1 MVWAVNSTGE
11 KLKAAAPLPHPS
23 RPPSVPMRILPKPL
37 TQENFPAVEEL
48 FATTFPSTPLEDFLL
63 SWNARSVKHSI
74 GMFKGLE
81 LIGFVIASY
90 HRSSGT
96 SMYIDYFALR
106 PEFRGSGLGTNFL
119 LELVTECFDSRGSV
133 HLYPERK
140 ELVSWYERNGFRK
153 THGGYYVFHSYTTR
167 AQHAVHRMLGLA

>member
-1 MVWAVNSTGE
+1 
-11 KLKAAAPLPHPS
+11 
-23 RPPSVPMRILPKPL
+23 MRILPKQL
-37 TQENFPAVEEL
+37 SQENFAEVEKL
-48 FATTFPSTPLEDFLL
+48 FAATFPATPLGDFLL
-63 SWNARSVKHSI
+63 SWNARSAKHSVGI
-74 GMFKGLE
+74 FKEDE

-90 HRSSGT
+90 HRSSGA

-119 LELVTECFDSRGSV
+119 LELVTECFDSKGSI
-133 HLYPERK
+133 HLYPERE

-167 AQHAVHRMLGLA
+167 AQHAVHQMLGLA